1 MEKLL
6 GKVESIT
13 MWHVKYTSKKI
24 SYRKIYMVD
33 VNNFIG
39 VQFFSLNTILA
50 KTSTITSNKT
60 IEQVYYIRTCLR

>member
-6 GKVESIT
+6 GKVASIT
-13 MWHVKYTSKKI
+13 MWHVKYNSKKI

-50 KTSTITSNKT
+50 KQPQLLQTK
-60 IEQVYYIRTCLR
+60 Q

>member
-50 KTSTITSNKT
+50 KQPQLLQTK
-60 IEQVYYIRTCLR
+60 Q

>member
-24 SYRKIYMVD
+24 SYRNIYMVD

-50 KTSTITSNKT
+50 KQPQLLQTK
-60 IEQVYYIRTCLR
+60 Q